1 LLDRRI
7 ENELIPLAQEHGLGI
22 LAWSPLAHGMLL
34 GLYSKEDQ
42 YPQGTRAAARGSF
55 YADRVSAKGIEVGKK
70 FVKLAAKAGL
80 TPAQL
85 GVLWCKEQPG
95 VTAPLIGTRKLE
107 HLDDLIAVMDM
118 PLDDSLRE
126 ACDKL
131 VPPGSAVANFHN
143 TAGWMK
149 GQLL

>member
-1 LLDRRI
+1 
-7 ENELIPLAQEHGLGI
+7 LAQEQGFGI

-42 YPQGTRAAARGSF
+42 YPKGTRAAARGSF

-70 FVKLAAKAGL
+70 FVKLAEEAGL

-107 HLDDLIAVMDM
+107 HLENLIDIAEMT
-118 PLDDSLRE
+118 LDDSLRE

-149 GQLL
+149 GKIL